1 MIFHKS
7 DNQIIRHTY
16 TERTRAPCNKS
27 WPSRAIFKGKHNGP
41 LEQLGSTH
49 ALKHMIGSAISQ
61 KRGTSELIM
70 RAAVAEA
77 APWALECEGKGRRS
91 SAPRVYV
98 HCFFKGDR
106 SGNTRR
112 VFNYRSRQPSCQPRT
127 ALLQLPR
134 WGNEPALS
142 PVAGRV
148 PRVLGPLIPVEV
160 EWPASYCFEPVAAVR
175 AACQTRAT
183 PRKETRPKARLMK
196 LAIEPRAWFC
206 PWQHPNRSGLIDPF
220 SAQSDTNCLTLRES
234 SSRDRR
240 RHRPQQGQLTF

>member
-98 HCFFKGDR
+98 HCFLRGIDQATPAEY
-106 SGNTRR
+106 SITEVGNPAASPGPR
-112 VFNYRSRQPSCQPRT
+112 YPSSHAGEANPPR
-127 ALLQLPR
+127 AR
-134 WGNEPALS
+134 S
-142 PVAGRV
+142 PVESHV
-148 PRVLGPLIPVEV
+148 PRVLGLLMPIDV
-160 EWPASYCFEPVAAVR
+160 EWPASCCFG
-175 AACQTRAT
+175 
-183 PRKETRPKARLMK
+183 
-196 LAIEPRAWFC
+196 
-206 PWQHPNRSGLIDPF
+206 PW
-220 SAQSDTNCLTLRES
+220 
-234 SSRDRR
+234 
-240 RHRPQQGQLTF
+240 